1 MKALESIQRAR
12 ELLARGQDELA
23 ESALSDAI
31 DAAVA
36 AEDLVLLTQARM
48 ALGELMF
55 EQGRH
60 EEALP
65 FLQAV
70 VRTEIADGSV
80 DLEVKRAAHLLRQMR
95 GFEP

>member
-1 MKALESIQRAR
+1 MKTLEHIQRAR
-12 ELLARGQDELA
+12 ELLSRGQEELA

-31 DAAVA
+31 DSAVA
-36 AEDLVLLTQARM
+36 EESLVLLTQARL

-55 EQGRH
+55 GQGRS

-80 DLEVKRAAHLLRQMR
+80 DLEVKRAAQLLRHMR
-95 GFEP
+95 GIEP

>member
-1 MKALESIQRAR
+1 MKTLEHIQRAR
-12 ELLARGQDELA
+12 ELLARGQEELA

-31 DAAVA
+31 DSAVA

-60 EEALP
+60 EEAVP

-80 DLEVKRAAHLLRQMR
+80 DLEVKRSAHLLRRIR
-95 GFEP
+95 GIEP